1 MIMATAGI
9 YIVDVTWKLLLF
21 YGYIHAYSLVL
32 RFFQVTW
39 TEVSVQLTYGNI
51 LWLVWQILISLYIS
65 LFADSKIAVCGKL
78 KWLSSTK

>member
-1 MIMATAGI
+1 MIMATARI
-9 YIVDVTWKLLLF
+9 YIVDVAWKLLF
-21 YGYIHAYSLVL
+21 SSYKHAYSLVR

-39 TEVSVQLTYGNI
+39 TEISVQLTYGNI

-65 LFADSKIAVCGKL
+65 LFADTKIAVCGKL